1 MYQSKIV
8 EPEKN
13 IGNYVFMI
21 SLVGYGQYI
30 YIQIESR
37 IQ

>member
-21 SLVGYGQYI
+21 SVVELRAVYI
-30 YIQIESR
+30 HSD
-37 IQ
+37 